1 MIDMKNN
8 NNLNVPQGIGLK
20 SISHLPVAILILFN
34 YLTYKLLSN
43 KFHIDELVGSTMFGE
58 IVSVINIVTG
68 IATILVIW
76 LLFSF
81 ILYIGVNSLLG
92 KPVLFRDMLKV
103 VSLSFIPMVI
113 ASVIINII
121 TIFDAPVIDLRNIT
135 DVTKF
140 QQEID
145 SSFYKQITDSVR
157 IIGYVSSTILCW
169 FLIKHFVKVTTW
181 ASVIVVY
188 TPILMFVILFIS
200 ARLIFS

>member
-1 MIDMKNN
+1 M
-8 NNLNVPQGIGLK
+8 
-20 SISHLPVAILILFN
+20 AI
-34 YLTYKLLSN
+34 
-43 KFHIDELVGSTMFGE
+43 
-58 IVSVINIVTG
+58 
-68 IATILVIW
+68 
-76 LLFSF
+76 FSF

-145 SSFYKQITDSVR
+145 SSFYKQITDAVR